1 LIIWDGQ
8 SKKSPSQTPPSLIC
22 FLQRICFFSRQDDNT
37 SYRGDVVWLSSVFFI
52 RLKNSIR
59 KPAGAMHHLSF
70 QFLWTPKLTCCNYS
84 SLACKVLH
92 GPCHP
97 KQFEILFSVSPI
109 ERWKKIARQRLPVV
123 KKGLASVYLPCQVQT
138 TGKAERNLEF
148 DGSHL

>member
-1 LIIWDGQ
+1 MHQL
-8 SKKSPSQTPPSLIC
+8 SL
-22 FLQRICFFSRQDDNT
+22 
-37 SYRGDVVWLSSVFFI
+37 
-52 RLKNSIR
+52 
-59 KPAGAMHHLSF
+59 

-97 KQFEILFSVSPI
+97 KQFEILSSVSPI

-123 KKGLASVYLPCQVQT
+123 KKGLGSVYLPCQVQT

-148 DGSHL
+148 EGSHL